1 MRAPPD
7 KSCSSLPATQTCRI
21 NHPQFKKGCGCVKYK
36 NLELGAQAR
45 LLLDR
50 SSRVF
55 KLGYA
60 WRTTTERIFSQA
72 KELGIERPR
81 LRNLNS
87 IRNHNTLI
95 YIVINVNAPKRA
107 PVCLLARCAQASVQ
121 RTGRRAARRQAHRQ
135 ARCAQASAQAGVK
148 LNNAKLQAC
157 NLSEPRE

>member
-107 PVCLLARCAQASVQ
+107 PVCLLACLPACLSACLPVCLLACL
-121 RTGRRAARRQAHRQ
+121 RATHRQ
-135 ARCAQASAQAGVK
+135 ARCAQAGVK